1 VRDRLEEF
9 GDAEIAVVLFTR
21 QRNLRGYRSRYVDPL
36 SVITDEDRAIYRAFS
51 LGSGSLWQVWGPKVW
66 LKYAQLLRGGASFEK
81 PTEDTSQLGGDFVIG
96 RDGRLVYVFRSKGPD
111 ERPSVDDL
119 LDAVRRA

>member
-1 VRDRLEEF
+1 MRDRLEEF

-36 SVITDEDRAIYRAFS
+36 SVLTDEDRALYRVFS

-66 LKYAQLLRGGASFEK
+66 LKYARLLRGGATFEK
-81 PTEDTSQLGGDFVIG
+81 PTENTSQLGGDFVVG

>member
-1 VRDRLEEF
+1 MRDRLEEF
-9 GDAEIAVVLFTR
+9 GDAEVAVVLFTR

-36 SVITDEDRAIYRAFS
+36 SVVTDEDRSLYRAFG

-66 LKYAQLLRGGASFEK
+66 WKYAQLLRNGATFEK

-111 ERPSVDDL
+111 ERPTVDDL
-119 LDAVRRA
+119 LAAVARA